1 MMSIA
6 YTHTSVVLDVQIYEL
21 MILAHAFLD
30 NADGDKQNL
39 FIKRL

>member
-1 MMSIA
+1 M
-6 YTHTSVVLDVQIYEL
+6 YEL
-21 MILAHAFLD
+21 MILAYAFLD